1 MCNGKPKAS
10 VTRPRGHCKGI
21 PSRSLDVTT
30 NLTHIVFRIAVQ
42 GPLPSQGDS
51 LTPDPLP
58 LPSTISTA
66 RAASPPDSMRTALA
80 IGAGRA
86 ILIESSEELQPLA
99 VAKLLK
105 ALVDKEQPQQVKSVW
120 VAELTASLTVE
131 WELQF
136 GPQRPGLKRR
146 SYRFLSCCGSRFLL
160 YT

>member
-1 MCNGKPKAS
+1 
-10 VTRPRGHCKGI
+10 
-21 PSRSLDVTT
+21 
-30 NLTHIVFRIAVQ
+30 
-42 GPLPSQGDS
+42 
-51 LTPDPLP
+51 
-58 LPSTISTA
+58 
-66 RAASPPDSMRTALA
+66 MRTALA